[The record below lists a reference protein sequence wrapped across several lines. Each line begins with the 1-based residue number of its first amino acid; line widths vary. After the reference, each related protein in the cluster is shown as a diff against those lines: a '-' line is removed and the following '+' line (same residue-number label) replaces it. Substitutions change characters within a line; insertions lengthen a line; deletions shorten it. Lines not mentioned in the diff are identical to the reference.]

1 LAIDLRVGLF
11 PFSMFWAILNMM
23 ILDLYNLRLKQ
34 SGLFGNMI
42 VGYVTAALFIYADIV
57 VNKSLTVGSSSIGLY
72 AFFLIWGREVWKD
85 VIDIE
90 GDRAHDI
97 KTIPVRFGKTGGMI
111 VGSLIIFLGLLSTL
125 PLIFLPI
132 FGSLFIPII
141 LSVLDLTII
150 GIILWLGTE
159 PSNEMIY
166 RGKLWLLRMLLLALL
181 VLAGNQFI
189 VIYL

>member
-1 LAIDLRVGLF
+1 
-11 PFSMFWAILNMM
+11 MFWAILNMM